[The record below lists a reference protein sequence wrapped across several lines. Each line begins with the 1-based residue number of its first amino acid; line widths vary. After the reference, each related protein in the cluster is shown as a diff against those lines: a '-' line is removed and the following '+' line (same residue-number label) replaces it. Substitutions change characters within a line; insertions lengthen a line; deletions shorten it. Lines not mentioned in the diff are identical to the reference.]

1 MKRPAWIAPLAA
13 IVGFLAATTCCLP
26 LGAFLAA
33 TGLAGA
39 ASLIGPARPY
49 LLGLS
54 VAMLALGFWQI
65 HARPSCNV
73 RGRLAG
79 MILLWTL
86 AGLVVVMFLFPQ
98 FIAGLLADLFERG
111 SSS

>member
-1 MKRPAWIAPLAA
+1 
-13 IVGFLAATTCCLP
+13 
-26 LGAFLAA
+26 
-33 TGLAGA
+33 
-39 ASLIGPARPY
+39 
-49 LLGLS
+49 
-54 VAMLALGFWQI
+54 MLALGFWQV
-65 HARPSCNV
+65 HGRSSCSV

-86 AGLVVVMFLFPQ
+86 AGLFVTLFLFPQ